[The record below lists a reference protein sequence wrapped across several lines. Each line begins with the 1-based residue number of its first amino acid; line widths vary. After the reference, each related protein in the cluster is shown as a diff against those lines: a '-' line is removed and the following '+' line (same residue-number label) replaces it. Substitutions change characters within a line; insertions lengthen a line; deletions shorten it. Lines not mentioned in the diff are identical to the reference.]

1 MSRKETK
8 GFKGGFIPPELK
20 SSEPRGRNESTQNWQ
35 GPSDR
40 EESLSDP
47 RWHKRPPTKGKK
59 GNPDVT
65 KSPQQEH
72 DTSTTTPVRDT
83 SEVLSAKKVDTSKKS
98 NFP

>member
-8 GFKGGFIPPELK
+8 GFKGGLIPPELK
-20 SSEPRGRNESTQNWQ
+20 SSEPRGRNESTQKWQ
-35 GPSDR
+35 GSSDR
-40 EESLSDP
+40 EKSLSDP

-72 DTSTTTPVRDT
+72 YTSRKHP
-83 SEVLSAKKVDTSKKS
+83 
-98 NFP
+98 